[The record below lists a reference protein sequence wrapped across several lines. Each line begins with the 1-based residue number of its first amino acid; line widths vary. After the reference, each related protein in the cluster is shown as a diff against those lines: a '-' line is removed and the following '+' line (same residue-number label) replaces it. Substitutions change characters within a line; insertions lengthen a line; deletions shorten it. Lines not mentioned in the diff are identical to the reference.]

1 MVVYLKEL
9 LPTGY
14 EDFEKVKE
22 KVKEK
27 LIEEKAQSLML
38 QKAQEVAKALKEG
51 KKTGGKVPKLFTN
64 PYHAIR
70 CGGQY
75 KPEGFGSYSFV

>member
-1 MVVYLKEL
+1 MRNKLLEEKAKLLDRYKKKEDTQARIEEEYVVVYLKEL

-27 LIEEKAQSLML
+27 LIEEKAHL
-38 QKAQEVAKALKEG
+38 
-51 KKTGGKVPKLFTN
+51 
-64 PYHAIR
+64 
-70 CGGQY
+70 
-75 KPEGFGSYSFV
+75 